1 MSDDKTFHLAITMAG
16 AISAGAYTAGV
27 IDYLFEVLEKWE
39 KMKNDEQFKDLVP
52 RHKVVIEVMSGAS
65 AGGMTACIASLAVQ
79 RKLRPIAAYHPKE
92 ASYDDVSDAEL
103 KERKE
108 ENRLYNSWVNLTA
121 DDMIPQ
127 LLKTDDLTDVTKS
140 TERTFISG
148 LNSRFIKRIA
158 NKTLILSTQEPLEWP
173 SFVSPHLR
181 TFVTLTNLDGFKKE
195 TKFAGA
201 SSGFFTYDHRDV
213 AFFSFDHV
221 DSSPFDGSIDVDF
234 NDETENGNTDLFVTA
249 GMATGA
255 FPVGLAYRTF
265 SRHKKYVEN
274 NILLTKLNDGK
285 KIILSSND
293 VIERSQYKATFIDGG
308 TIDNEPFELT
318 EYLLKT
324 RVNAS
329 GQEFVTKTPESF
341 NSTVLMVDPFPSEER
356 ERIRYNRTESPFSVI
371 GAIARLFSTVRTQSL
386 LKREDLEK
394 VVSKRDSSCFMI
406 SPRRREA
413 GYDPIDGSLAIACG
427 SLNGF
432 GGFLDKDFR
441 KHDFYLGRINC
452 KSFLQKHFSI
462 SHSEAKENPIFAE
475 SYGESDKNQKIR
487 DLFRSEVLDNEGN
500 VIESNFPIIPD
511 VNLIDDKLQGREI
524 NDLYFALQFPTLS
537 EAVFRSRFR
546 KYEKGIKTRLKMI
559 IQSNIKDYSSVSFYA
574 GFGLLFGG
582 GKAVSEILN
591 YIINELKRWKI
602 IRSDQV

>member
-39 KMKNDEQFKDLVP
+39 KMKNDKKYKDLVP
-52 RHKVVIEVMSGAS
+52 RHKVVIDVMSGAS

-79 RKLRPIAAYHPKE
+79 RKLHPIAAYHPKQ
-92 ASYDDVSDAEL
+92 ASYDNISTAEL
-103 KERKE
+103 KERKQ

-127 LLKTDDLTDVTKS
+127 LLKTDDLSGVTNV
-140 TERTFISG
+140 TEKTFISG
-148 LNSRFIKRIA
+148 LNSKFIKQIA
-158 NKTLILSTQEPLEWP
+158 NKTLILANQEPLEWP
-173 SFVSPHLR
+173 PFVSPSLR

-195 TKFAGA
+195 TKFAGS

-213 AFFSFDHV
+213 ALFSFDHAV
-221 DSSPFDGSIDVDF
+221 SNPYDGSIDVDF
-234 NDETENGNTDLFVTA
+234 NDETEKGNTDLFVTA

-265 SRHKKYVEN
+265 SRHRKYIEN

-285 KIILSSND
+285 RIILSSNE

-308 TIDNEPFELT
+308 TIDNEPFDLT
-318 EYLLKT
+318 GFLLKT
-324 RVNAS
+324 RVTAS
-329 GQEFVTKTPESF
+329 GQEFKTHTPGTF

-356 ERIRYNRTESPFSVI
+356 ERIRYNGNESPFSVI
-371 GAIARLFSTVRTQSL
+371 GAVTKLFSTVRTQSL

-394 VVSKRDSSCFMI
+394 VVNKSDSSCFMI

-413 GYDPIDGSLAIACG
+413 ECDPIDGSLAIACG

-462 SHSEAKENPIFAE
+462 SHSEAQQNPIFAE
-475 SYGESDKNQKIR
+475 SYADTAENQHIR
-487 DLFRSEVLDNEGN
+487 DMFRNEVLDNEGN
-500 VIESNFPIIPD
+500 VTETTFPIIPD
-511 VNLIDDKLQGREI
+511 VNLIEDKVHGREI
-524 NDLYFALQFPTLS
+524 NDLYFALKFPELS
-537 EAVFRSRFR
+537 EAVFRRRFR
-546 KYEKGIKTRLKMI
+546 KYENGIKTRLKML

-582 GKAVSEILN
+582 SKAVSEIRN
-591 YIINELKRWKI
+591 YIIDELKRWKI
-602 IRSDQV
+602 ISADQD